1 MPMDHEWPLWASEL
15 FEAIVA
21 SIESKGIGSFQGAY
35 YEAEESEDTHQI
47 EVAPALAQLA
57 RAGPDD
63 GATVW
68 ALIHNVD
75 LLAIQQAFDQVGSVG
90 MLLDNEDGSPELTVE
105 GELQGRQVLVTI
117 YAKPFDDAEVES
129 VIRG

>member
-1 MPMDHEWPLWASEL
+1 MTTEHNWPMWASEL
-15 FEAIVA
+15 FETIVA
-21 SIESKGIGSFQGAY
+21 SIESKGMGSFQGAY
-35 YEAEESEDTHQI
+35 YEVEGTQQI

-75 LLAIQQAFDQVGSVG
+75 LLAIQQAFDQVGWVG
-90 MLLDNEDGSPELTVE
+90 MLLDNEDGSPELSVE
-105 GELQGRQVLVTI
+105 GELQGRHVLVTI
-117 YAKPFDDAEVES
+117 SALPFDDAVVES
-129 VIRG
+129 VIRV

>member
-1 MPMDHEWPLWASEL
+1 MPMEHEWPLWASEL
-15 FEAIVA
+15 FETIVA
-21 SIESKGIGSFQGAY
+21 SIESKGIGRFQGAY
-35 YEAEESEDTHQI
+35 DEDEGTHQI

-68 ALIHNVD
+68 CLIHNVD
-75 LLAIQQAFDQVGSVG
+75 LLAIQQAFDQVEAMG
-90 MLLDNEDGSPELTVE
+90 MLLDNEDGSPELSVE
-105 GELQGRQVLVTI
+105 GELQGRHVLVTI